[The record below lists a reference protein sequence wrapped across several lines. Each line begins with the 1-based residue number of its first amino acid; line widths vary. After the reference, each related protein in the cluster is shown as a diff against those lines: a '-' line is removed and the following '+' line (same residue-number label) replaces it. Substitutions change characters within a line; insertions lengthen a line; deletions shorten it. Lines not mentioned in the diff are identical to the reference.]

1 MTDKEQKPQEPLKD
15 VTGEEISEEKLKEVA
30 GGLRRKAAAEC
41 TTNSNLL
48 TN

>member
-15 VTGEEISEEKLKEVA
+15 VTGEEISEEQLKEVA
-30 GGLRRKAAAEC
+30 GGLRVTVEC

-48 TN
+48 NRK